1 MAQMLDLGNKDIK
14 AVIIN
19 VFKNIKEKYTK

>member
-1 MAQMLDLGNKDIK
+1 MAQMLDLGNKDIE

-19 VFKNIKEKYTK
+19 VFQNRKEKYTK